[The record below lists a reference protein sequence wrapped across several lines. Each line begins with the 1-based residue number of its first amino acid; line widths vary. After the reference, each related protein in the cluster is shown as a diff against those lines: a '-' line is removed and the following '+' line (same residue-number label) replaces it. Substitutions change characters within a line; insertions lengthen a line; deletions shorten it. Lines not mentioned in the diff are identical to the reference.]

1 MAAFNIG
8 DERVGLTE
16 RGWVAYD
23 CCVKMAFVNFLLA
36 FSAPGKAKPCYI
48 VQADD
53 PLDQRIKTA
62 FEKRIS
68 VPMHQGSC
76 WTSLAELPAFI

>member
-1 MAAFNIG
+1 
-8 DERVGLTE
+8 
-16 RGWVAYD
+16 
-23 CCVKMAFVNFLLA
+23 MAFVNFLLA

-53 PLDQRIKTA
+53 PLDQRIKPA

-68 VPMHQGSC
+68 SSNASRVMLDLLGRASC
-76 WTSLAELPAFI
+76 IYMIVTAKVEEMTKSLEIV